1 MPGYPEENSKVRML
15 SYRHYSD
22 FKALRAELLA
32 HFKAKQKKQQLMM
45 TMQLQQQQTAA
56 PSPTPPTRST
66 DDVVFESIL
75 SRLPFHR
82 PKHDRASDV
91 RGCFTTTAAAGEAE
105 EKEDRSSV
113 HEHDELPER
122 YKQLLPKFPRH
133 AIRMAIDSDDAI
145 ASTTSTTVVVNEAK
159 IQSTIEDQREE
170 FLRQWVNTLFDRQCF
185 EDGTYRTVLRKFL
198 TN

>member
-1 MPGYPEENSKVRML
+1 M
-15 SYRHYSD
+15 
-22 FKALRAELLA
+22 
-32 HFKAKQKKQQLMM
+32 
-45 TMQLQQQQTAA
+45 
-56 PSPTPPTRST
+56 
-66 DDVVFESIL
+66 
-75 SRLPFHR
+75 
-82 PKHDRASDV
+82 
-91 RGCFTTTAAAGEAE
+91 
-105 EKEDRSSV
+105 

-122 YKQLLPKFPRH
+122 YKQLMPKFPRH

-145 ASTTSTTVVVNEAK
+145 ASTTATTTTSTTVVVNEAK

>member
-1 MPGYPEENSKVRML
+1 ML

-22 FKALRAELLA
+22 FKALRSELLA
-32 HFKAKQKKQQLMM
+32 HFKAKQKKQMM
-45 TMQLQQQQTAA
+45 MMQQQTAQA
-56 PSPTPPTRST
+56 PPPTPPRST

-75 SRLPFHR
+75 SRLPIHR

-91 RGCFTTTAAAGEAE
+91 RGCFTSATASAAAGEAE
-105 EKEDRSSV
+105 EKGEDRTSM
-113 HEHDELPER
+113 HEHEELPER
-122 YKQLLPKFPRH
+122 CKLLLPKFPRH

-145 ASTTSTTVVVNEAK
+145 NATTTINEETK
-159 IQSTIEDQREE
+159 IQSIVEDQREE
-170 FLRQWVNTLFDRQCF
+170 FLRQWINTLFGRQCF